1 MLQWSTVR
9 LVRRILAL
17 GLVLYLGAW
26 AYRIVT
32 RKYYVW
38 LPGYVSWLVHQE
50 RPVGTPVHVFFFFVD
65 HFEPGE
71 NAGMMERWVN
81 EYPKIA
87 ARHRDSG
94 GRPWQHTWFYPGEQ
108 PIDGNLRALQKL
120 VAGGYGET
128 ELHLHHF
135 NDTEQSAREK
145 FQRAIA
151 WFQTFGF
158 LKSAG
163 GATHFGFIHGNWSL
177 DNSRG
182 NAFCGN
188 NRELIML
195 RELGCFADYTFS
207 SIFVESQPSS
217 VNSIFEATDDDG
229 PKSYDRGVALQV
241 GVKPVGDLLIFQG
254 PLLLVPTARPAK
266 LFLEVEN
273 AEIHAAVPVTPRR
286 VDAWMRANIHVEG
299 RPEWRFI
306 KIHTHGASTKADA
319 DEILGPEL
327 DQALTY
333 LEKAYNDGTHYVLH
347 YVTARE
353 AFNVAR
359 AAADNR
365 QGDPRQYY
373 DYLIPPYAADGG
385 ARREPEN
392 NSHR

>member
-87 ARHRDSG
+87 ARHRDSS

-108 PIDGNLRALQKL
+108 PIAGNLRALQKL

-373 DYLIPPYAADGG
+373 DYLIPPYAADAG

>member
-1 MLQWSTVR
+1 MFQWNTVR
-9 LVRRILAL
+9 LVRRILLL

-26 AYRIVT
+26 AWRIVT
-32 RKYYVW
+32 RKYYIW
-38 LPGYVSWLVHQE
+38 LPGYVSWLTRQE
-50 RPVGTPVHVFFFFVD
+50 KPAVAPVHVLFFFVD
-65 HFEPGE
+65 HFEPGQDS
-71 NAGMMERWVN
+71 AMMDRWL
-81 EYPKIA
+81 EDYPKIA
-87 ARHRDSG
+87 NRHRDSA
-94 GRPWQHTWFYPGEQ
+94 GRSWQHTWFYPGEQ
-108 PIDGNLRALQKL
+108 PIDRNLTALQKL
-120 VAGGYGET
+120 VAAGFGET

-135 NDTEQSAREK
+135 NDTPQSARER

-158 LKSAG
+158 LKSAD
-163 GATHFGFIHGNWSL
+163 GATHFGFIHGNWGL

-207 SIFVESQPSS
+207 SIFEVSQPPS
-217 VNSIFEATDDDG
+217 VNNIFEATDDDR
-229 PKSYDRGVALQV
+229 PKSYDHGVDLSV
-241 GVKPVGDLLIFQG
+241 GLKPEGDLVVFQG

-266 LFLEVEN
+266 LFFEVEN
-273 AEIHAAVPVTPRR
+273 GEIHSAVPVTPRR
-286 VDAWMRANIHVEG
+286 VDAWMRANIHVQG

-306 KIHTHGASTKADA
+306 KIHTHGATTKADA

-327 DQALTY
+327 DQALSY
-333 LEKAYNDGTHYVLH
+333 MEKTYNDGTNYVMH

-359 AAADNR
+359 AAVDGK

-373 DYLIPPYAADGG
+373 DYLIPPYVADK
-385 ARREPEN
+385 R
-392 NSHR
+392 

>member
-1 MLQWSTVR
+1 VLC
-9 LVRRILAL
+9 LAL
-17 GLVLYLGAW
+17 YLCAW

-32 RKYYVW
+32 RKYYIW
-38 LPGYVSWLVHQE
+38 LPGYVSWWLHQE
-50 RPVGTPVHVFFFFVD
+50 KPAGAPVHVLFFFVD

-71 NAGMMERWVN
+71 NAAMMERWVN

-94 GRPWQHTWFYPGEQ
+94 GRVWQHTWFYPGEQ
-108 PIDGNLRALQKL
+108 PVERNMTALGKL

-135 NDTEQSAREK
+135 NDTEQSARQR
-145 FQRAIA
+145 FQQAIA

-182 NAFCGN
+182 NAYCGN
-188 NRELIML
+188 NRELRML

-217 VNSIFEATDDDG
+217 VNNIFEATDDDG
-229 PKSYDRGVALQV
+229 PKSYDRGVALRV
-241 GVKPVGDLLIFQG
+241 GVQPAGDLAIFQG
-254 PLLLVPTARPAK
+254 PLLLVPTLRPAK

-273 AEIHAAVPVTPRR
+273 AEIHPAVPVTPRR

-299 RPEWRFI
+299 RPEWRFV
-306 KIHTHGASTKADA
+306 KIHTHGASAKEDA
-319 DEILGPEL
+319 DEILGAEM

-333 LEKAYNDGTHYVLH
+333 LEKAYNDGAHYVLH

-359 AAADNR
+359 AAVDGK

-373 DYLIPPYAADGG
+373 DYLIPPYAANG
-385 ARREPEN
+385 AR
-392 NSHR
+392 

>member
-1 MLQWSTVR
+1 MLQWSAVR
-9 LVRRILAL
+9 FLRRFVLL
-17 GLVLYLGAW
+17 CLVLYLGAW

-32 RKYYVW
+32 RKYYIW
-38 LPGYVSWLVHQE
+38 LPGYVSWLLNQKLLNQE
-50 RPVGTPVHVFFFFVD
+50 KSGAAPVHILFFFVD

-71 NAGMMERWVN
+71 NSAMMDRWVAD
-81 EYPKIA
+81 YPKIA
-87 ARHRDSG
+87 GRHRDSA

-108 PIDGNLRALQKL
+108 PIDRNMVALQKL

-135 NDTEQSAREK
+135 NDTEQSAR
-145 FQRAIA
+145 QRFAQSIA
-151 WFQTFGF
+151 WFQKFGF
-158 LKSAG
+158 LKSAD

-182 NAFCGN
+182 NQFCGN
-188 NRELIML
+188 NRELVTL

-207 SIFVESQPSS
+207 SIFVESQPAT
-217 VNSIFEATDDDG
+217 VNNIFEARDDDR
-229 PKSYDRGVALQV
+229 PKSYDHGTPLRA
-241 GVKPVGDLLIFQG
+241 GVKPEGDLLIFQG
-254 PLLLVPTARPAK
+254 PLLLVPTVSPAK

-306 KIHTHGASTKADA
+306 KIHTHGATKDQDA

-327 DQALTY
+327 DGALRY
-333 LEKAYNDGTHYVLH
+333 MERAYNDGGRYVLH

-359 AAADNR
+359 AAADGK

-373 DYLIPPYAADGG
+373 DYLIPPYAANAG
-385 ARREPEN
+385 RQ
-392 NSHR
+392 

>member
-87 ARHRDSG
+87 ARHRDSS

-108 PIDGNLRALQKL
+108 PIAGNLRALQKL

-188 NRELIML
+188 NRELVML

-373 DYLIPPYAADGG
+373 DYLIPPYAADAG

>member
-1 MLQWSTVR
+1 MR

-87 ARHRDSG
+87 ARHRDSS

-108 PIDGNLRALQKL
+108 PIAGNLRALQKL

-373 DYLIPPYAADGG
+373 DYLIPPYAANAGQ
-385 ARREPEN
+385 
-392 NSHR
+392 

>member
-1 MLQWSTVR
+1 VR
-9 LVRRILAL
+9 LVRRILLL

-26 AYRIVT
+26 AYRITT
-32 RKYYVW
+32 RKYYIW
-38 LPGYVSWLVHQE
+38 LPGYVSWLWNE
-50 RPVGTPVHVFFFFVD
+50 EKPAGAPVHVFFFFVD

-71 NAGMMERWVN
+71 NAAMMDRWVS

-87 ARHRDSG
+87 DRHRDSA

-108 PIDGNLRALQKL
+108 PIDRNMTALQKL

-135 NDTEQSAREK
+135 NDTPQSARER
-145 FQRAIA
+145 FERAIA

-158 LKSAG
+158 LKSAD

-188 NRELIML
+188 NRELAML

-207 SIFVESQPSS
+207 SIFEVSQPSS
-217 VNSIFEATDDDG
+217 VNNIFEATDDDG
-229 PKSYDRGVALQV
+229 PKSYDRGVPWRA
-241 GVKPVGDLLIFQG
+241 GVRPVGDLAIFQG
-254 PLLLVPTARPAK
+254 PLMLVPTARPAK

-286 VDAWMRANIHVEG
+286 VDAWMRANIHVGG

-306 KIHTHGASTKADA
+306 KIHTHGASIKEDA

-327 DQALTY
+327 DGALSY
-333 LEKAYNDGTHYVLH
+333 LEKTYNDGSHYVLH

-359 AAADNR
+359 AAVDGK
-365 QGDPRQYY
+365 QGDPRQYF
-373 DYLIPPYAADGG
+373 DYLIPPYAAH
-385 ARREPEN
+385 RR
-392 NSHR
+392 